1 MSGRDSDAEALSG
14 QDSFFNRY
22 ILSEGILFG
31 FLYKYLAYRL
41 LHKYGKKLKSGKTDS
56 EG

>member
-1 MSGRDSDAEALSG
+1 MSVRDSDAEALSG

-31 FLYKYLAYRL
+31 FLCKYLAYRL